1 MVPGLNVVPGCEE
14 ILRLCDARTF
24 VWDNEALPAAA
35 NTRPRSRAACSGV
48 ARPCPHIACRYHMLF
63 ESDPISGSLRM
74 KPLAIRFDTNT
85 CSCALDMAEMRIQS
99 IDEMK
104 FVIGRDPE
112 FLDEQTIH

>member
-24 VWDNEALPAAA
+24 VWDSESLPGTARR
-35 NTRPRSRAACSGV
+35 RPRTRATCAGV
-48 ARPCPHIACRYHMLF
+48 ARPCPHVACKYHLLF
-63 ESDPISGSLRM
+63 ESDPVSGSLRM
-74 KPLAIRFDTNT
+74 KTLPIQYDTNT

-104 FVIGRDPE
+104 YVIGRDPE
-112 FLDEQTIH
+112 FLDEQSIN